1 MQDAYPLLFAL
12 GAVAGLLWSG
22 LVSGGQS
29 SPKGTR
35 ITPVQAL
42 DAGLVALAAGLVGAR
57 AGYVASTWDYYSHRP
72 QEALWFWQGGL
83 SWSAGAAGTLL
94 GLGLYSGLSRQAFWP
109 LADRLA
115 IPAALVALAAWG
127 GCMLDG
133 CSYGWRT
140 TAGLLTPPAPDLLG
154 NLAPRW
160 PTQPVGVIASLA
172 ALAGLISL
180 GGRPLPQG
188 TLACLS
194 LTMIAA
200 ISVALSFTRADP
212 TRMFWGM
219 RLDGLASGAVLALG
233 LAGLG
238 LRLLQHHRRAA

>member
-1 MQDAYPLLFAL
+1 LQDAYPLLFAL

-22 LVSGGQS
+22 LVLGGQS
-29 SPKGTR
+29 PPKGKR

-42 DAGLVALAAGLVGAR
+42 DAGLAALASGLAGAR
-57 AGYVASTWDYYSHRP
+57 AGYVATSWDYYSQRP
-72 QEALWFWQGGL
+72 QEVLWFWQGGL
-83 SWSAGAAGTLL
+83 SWSAGAAGALL
-94 GLGLYSGLSRQAFWP
+94 GLGLYSGLSRLPFWP

-115 IPAALVALAAWG
+115 IPAALVALTAWA

-140 TAGLLTPPAPDLLG
+140 TPGLLTPPAPDLLG
-154 NLAPRW
+154 ILAPRW

-188 TLACLS
+188 ALACLS

-212 TRMFWGM
+212 TRILWGM
-219 RLDGLASGAVLALG
+219 RLDGLASGAVFALG

-238 LRLLQHHRRAA
+238 HRLLQRPRNAA

>member
-12 GAVAGLLWSG
+12 GTVAGLLWSG

-35 ITPVQAL
+35 IAPVQAL
-42 DAGLVALAAGLVGAR
+42 DAGLAALAAGLVGAR
-57 AGYVASTWDYYSHRP
+57 AGYVATSWDYYSHRP

-83 SWSAGAAGTLL
+83 SWSVGAAGTLL
-94 GLGLYSGLSRQAFWP
+94 GLGLYSAISRQAFWP

-140 TAGLLTPPAPDLLG
+140 PPGLLTPPAPDLLG
-154 NLAPRW
+154 ILAPRW

-188 TLACLS
+188 TLACLT

-212 TRMFWGM
+212 TRMLWGM
-219 RLDGLASGAVLALG
+219 RLDGLASGVVLALG

-238 LRLLQHHRRAA
+238 FRVSAGRRSAA

>member
-1 MQDAYPLLFAL
+1 LQDAYPLLFAL

-42 DAGLVALAAGLVGAR
+42 DAGLAALAAGLVGAR
-57 AGYVASTWDYYSHRP
+57 AGYVAASWDYYSHRP

-83 SWSAGAAGTLL
+83 SWSAGAAAALL
-94 GLGLYSGLSRQAFWP
+94 GLGLYSGLSRQPFWP

-115 IPAALVALAAWG
+115 IPAALLALAAWG

-140 TAGLLTPPAPDLLG
+140 APGPLTPPAPDLLG

-172 ALAGLISL
+172 SLAGLISL

-200 ISVALSFTRADP
+200 TSVALSFTRADP
-212 TRMFWGM
+212 TRMLWGM

-238 LRLLQHHRRAA
+238 HRLLQRPGRAA

>member
-1 MQDAYPLLFAL
+1 LQDAYPLLFAL

-29 SPKGTR
+29 SAKGTR

-42 DAGLVALAAGLVGAR
+42 DAGLAALAAGLVGAR
-57 AGYVASTWDYYSHRP
+57 AGYVAATWDYYSHRP
-72 QEALWFWQGGL
+72 QEVLWFWQGGL
-83 SWSAGAAGTLL
+83 SWSAGAAAALL
-94 GLGLYSGLSRQAFWP
+94 GLGLYSGLSRQPFWP

-115 IPAALVALAAWG
+115 IPAALLALAAWG

-140 TAGLLTPPAPDLLG
+140 APGPLTPPAPDLLD

-160 PTQPVGVIASLA
+160 PTQPVGVMASLA

-219 RLDGLASGAVLALG
+219 RLDGLASGVVLALG

-238 LRLLQHHRRAA
+238 HRLLQRPRKAV